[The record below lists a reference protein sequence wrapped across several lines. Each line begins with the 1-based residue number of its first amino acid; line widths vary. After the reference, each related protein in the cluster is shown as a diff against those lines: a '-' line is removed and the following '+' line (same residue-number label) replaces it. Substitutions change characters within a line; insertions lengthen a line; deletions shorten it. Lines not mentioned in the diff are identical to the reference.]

1 MSISIFVADDHAI
14 VRQGVRSL
22 LETQGDIEIVGDA
35 DNGRDAVSQVIQLQP
50 DVAILDIAMPKL
62 NGLDAAQQ
70 IREACP
76 PVQIII
82 LSMHATTEHIFHALK
97 AGARGYLLKESAVA
111 EIVDAIR
118 AVHVGRLYLSKKI
131 SDRVIHDYISQ
142 REAAEMDTPLSR
154 LSRREREVLQLVVEG
169 KTNTEIA
176 DILSISPRTVDSHR
190 ARLMQKLGLDNLPQ
204 LVKFAIQHGL
214 TSLE

>member
-62 NGLDAAQQ
+62 NGLSAAQQ
-70 IREACP
+70 IREVCP

-118 AVHVGRLYLSKKI
+118 AVYAGRLYLSKKI
-131 SDRVIHDYISQ
+131 SDRVIHDYINQ
-142 REAAEMDTPLSR
+142 REMAEMATPLSR
-154 LSRREREVLQLVVEG
+154 LSQREREVLQLVVEG

-176 DILSISPRTVDSHR
+176 DILSISPRTVDTHR
-190 ARLMQKLGLDNLPQ
+190 SRMMHKLGLDNLPQ